1 MSPAR
6 DATRLPEK
14 EAIMKTSIATVALS
28 GTLGEKLEAIAN
40 ARFDAVEI
48 FENDLVTFSGTPT
61 DVRRACEEVGL
72 GIVTLQPFR
81 DFEGMPAG
89 QRERAFSRAERKFD
103 VVQELGTDLLMI
115 CSNVSPDSLGGIDRA
130 AADLREL
137 GERAARRGLRI
148 AFEALAWGR
157 HINDYRDA
165 WEAVRRADHPAVGLV
180 LDTFHILAR
189 GTDLGAIRAIPGD
202 RIFLV
207 QLADAPLLQM
217 DYLSWSRHFRNF
229 PGQGDLPVLDFM
241 EALAATSYDGALS
254 LEIFNDQFRA
264 GSARSV
270 AVDGHRSLIFLLD
283 QLAARPQTSGKRLAG
298 LPPMPPRASTRGVS
312 FIEFAADEH
321 DAPRLESLFAG
332 LGFRRAGQHRSKQVT
347 RWCQGGINLVVNRE
361 KEGFAHTFNIVHG
374 AAVCA
379 LGLGVEDAAAAFQR
393 ATLLLD
399 APFRQAVGPGELD
412 IPAVRGVGGSLVYL
426 LDQTSALGRVWDIE
440 FADTGEG
447 NANAAGL
454 TVVDH
459 ISQSM
464 EYEEMLTWLLF
475 YTSLLD
481 VKKIP
486 PQEVADPGGLV
497 RSQVVEAPDG
507 GLRIV
512 LNASQSQRT
521 QSSRFL
527 SELFG
532 SGVQHIAFATDDLLS
547 TVAKL
552 KQNGVRLLPIP
563 ENYYDD
569 LEAKTDLPADQL
581 AVLRA
586 HNILYDRE
594 GGSEYLQVYT
604 ETFDQ
609 RFFFEIVQRR
619 GYRGYG
625 AANAPVRLAA
635 QARLSS
641 EVENLATELR

>member
-1 MSPAR
+1 
-6 DATRLPEK
+6 
-14 EAIMKTSIATVALS
+14 MKTSIATVSLS
-28 GTLGEKLEAIAN
+28 GTLGEKLEAIA
-40 ARFDAVEI
+40 AAKFDAVEI
-48 FENDLVTFSGTPT
+48 FENDLVTYSGTPT
-61 DVRRACEEVGL
+61 DVREACRELGL

-89 QRERAFSRAERKFD
+89 QRERAFARAERKFD
-103 VVQELGTDLLMI
+103 TMQELGTDLLMI

-189 GTDLGAIRAIPGD
+189 GTDLSTIQSIPGD

-207 QLADAPLLQM
+207 QLADAPKLQM

-229 PGQGDLPVLDFM
+229 PGQGELPVLDFM
-241 EALAATSYDGALS
+241 RALQVTGYDDALS

-264 GSARSV
+264 GSAHSV
-270 AVDGHRSLIFLLD
+270 AIDGHRSLRFMMD
-283 QLAARPQTSGKRLAG
+283 QLGTSTLKL
-298 LPPMPPRASTRGVS
+298 PPRAKAEGVA
-312 FIEFAADEH
+312 FIEFSADDH
-321 DAPRLESLFAG
+321 DAPKLESLLAG
-332 LGFRRAGQHRSKQVT
+332 LGFRRAGQHRSKAVT
-347 RWCQGGINLVVNRE
+347 RWTQGDINLVVNRE
-361 KEGFAHTFNIVHG
+361 KEGFAHSFNIVHG
-374 AAVCA
+374 SAVCA
-379 LGLGVEDAAAAFQR
+379 LGLSVGNAAKTFER

-399 APFRQAVGPGELD
+399 QPFHQAVGPGELD
-412 IPAVRGVGGSLVYL
+412 IPSVRGVGGSLIYF
-426 LDQTSALGRVWDIE
+426 LDKASELGRVWEIE
-440 FADTGEG
+440 FAPTGDAGG
-447 NANAAGL
+447 NEAGL
-454 TVVDH
+454 TRVDH

-464 EYEEMLTWLLF
+464 QYDEMLSWLLF

-481 VKKIP
+481 LNKVP

-497 RSQVVEAPDG
+497 SSQVIEAADG
-507 GLRIV
+507 SVRFV

-532 SGVQHIAFATDDLLS
+532 SGVQHIALATDDLMA
-547 TVAKL
+547 TVAQLDK
-552 KQNGVRLLPIP
+552 NGVRLLRIP

-569 LEAKTDLPADQL
+569 LEAKTDLTPDQL
-581 AVLRA
+581 MAMRV

-594 GGSEYLQVYT
+594 GDAEYLQVYT
-604 ETFDQ
+604 ETLDQ

-625 AANAPVRLAA
+625 AVNAPVRLAA
-635 QARLSS
+635 QARLS
-641 EVENLATELR
+641 AGAP

>member
-1 MSPAR
+1 
-6 DATRLPEK
+6 
-14 EAIMKTSIATVALS
+14 MKTSIATVSLS
-28 GTLGEKLEAIAN
+28 GTLGEKLEAIA
-40 ARFDAVEI
+40 AAKFDAVEI
-48 FENDLVTFSGTPT
+48 FENDLITFNGTPA
-61 DVRRACEEVGL
+61 DVRRACAQLGL
-72 GIVTLQPFR
+72 DIVTLQPFR
-81 DFEGMPAG
+81 DFEGMPTG
-89 QRERAFSRAERKFD
+89 RRERAMDRAERKFD
-103 VVQELGTDLLMI
+103 VMQELGCDLLMI
-115 CSNVSPDSLGGIDRA
+115 CSNVAPESLGGIDRA

-137 GERAARRGLRI
+137 GERAAKRGLRI

-165 WEAVRRADHPAVGLV
+165 WEAVRRADHHAVGLV
-180 LDTFHILAR
+180 LDSFHILAR
-189 GTDLGAIRAIPGD
+189 RTDLSAIRAIPGD

-229 PGQGDLPVLDFM
+229 PGQGELPVLDFM
-241 EALAATSYDGALS
+241 EALTATDYDGALS

-264 GSARSV
+264 GSARSL
-270 AVDGHRSLIFLLD
+270 AVDGHRSLRFLLD
-283 QLAARPQTSGKRLAG
+283 QLAERTGKRPPSVPA
-298 LPPMPPRASTRGVS
+298 LPPRSQAKGVG
-312 FIEFAADEH
+312 FIEFSADDDDAA
-321 DAPRLESLFAG
+321 RLEELLAG
-332 LGFRRAGQHRSKQVT
+332 LGFRRAGRHRSKAVT

-361 KEGFAHTFNIVHG
+361 KEGFAHSFNIVHG
-374 AAVCA
+374 SAVCA
-379 LGLGVEDAAAAFQR
+379 LGLTVDDAAATFQR

-412 IPAVRGVGGSLVYL
+412 IPSVRGVGGSLVYF
-426 LDQTSALGRVWDIE
+426 LDSTSELGRVWDIE
-440 FADTGEG
+440 FEDTGETG
-447 NANAAGL
+447 NDAGL
-454 TVVDH
+454 TNVDH

-464 EYEEMLTWLLF
+464 QYEEMLTWLLF

-481 VKKIP
+481 LKKIP

-497 RSQVVEAPDG
+497 RSQVVESSDG

-527 SELFG
+527 NELFG
-532 SGVQHIAFATDDLLS
+532 SGVQHIALATDDLVA
-547 TVAKL
+547 TVARL
-552 KQNGVRLLPIP
+552 EQNGVRLLAIP

-569 LEAKTDLPADQL
+569 LLAKTDLPADQL
-581 AVLRA
+581 AILKA

-594 GGSEYLQVYT
+594 GSAEYLQVYT
-604 ETFDQ
+604 ETYDQ

-635 QARLSS
+635 QARLSADGNALG
-641 EVENLATELR
+641 V